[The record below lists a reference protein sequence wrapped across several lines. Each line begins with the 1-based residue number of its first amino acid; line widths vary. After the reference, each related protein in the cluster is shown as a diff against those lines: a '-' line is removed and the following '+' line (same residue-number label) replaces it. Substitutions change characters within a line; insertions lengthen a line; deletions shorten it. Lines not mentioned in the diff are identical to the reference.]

1 MLNITKEQFEEL
13 CGRYVQNVFD
23 ETQTEGWV
31 ERRSALFAAVGFNED
46 QYEDEY
52 DEDEEEY
59 VVTFQEIMT
68 IYGGNLDKTLRQFF
82 CRGSRWS
89 LSRRQWFPCYCIQQ
103 CPELTEM
110 TSIQEDL
117 VWKLNKEFE
126 KWLWSGEREQ
136 GLDKIKSILGL
147 DDCLK

>member
-59 VVTFQEIMT
+59 VGTFQEIMT
-68 IYGGNLDKTLRQFF
+68 IYRGNLDKTLLQFF
-82 CRGSRWS
+82 CRGPRWS
-89 LSRRQWFPCYCIQQ
+89 LSRRQWFSCYCIQQ
-103 CPELTEM
+103 CPELTVM

>member
-13 CGRYVQNVFD
+13 CGQYVRDVFD

-31 ERRSALFAAVGFNED
+31 ERRSALITAVGFNED

-59 VVTFQEIMT
+59 VGTFQEIMT
-68 IYGGNLDKTLRQFF
+68 IYGQNLDKTLRQFF
-82 CRGSRWS
+82 CKGARWS
-89 LSRRQWFPCYCIQQ
+89 ISRRQWFTCYCIQQ

>member
-1 MLNITKEQFEEL
+1 MNISKDEFNQL
-13 CGRYVQNVFD
+13 CIQYVEYVHN
-23 ETQTEGWV
+23 ETQRKGWV
-31 ERRSALFAAVGFNED
+31 QQRSTLIAEHGFNEQ
-46 QYEDEY
+46 QYEDED

-59 VVTFQEIMT
+59 VGTFQEIMT
-68 IYGGNLDKTLRQFF
+68 IYGGNLDKTLQQFF
-82 CRGSRWS
+82 CKGARWS
-89 LSRRQWFPCYCIQQ
+89 LSRRQWFTCYCIQQ
-103 CPELTEM
+103 CPELKEM

>member
-1 MLNITKEQFEEL
+1 MNHKENIERL
-13 CGRYVQNVFD
+13 CVQYVEYVSN
-23 ETQTEGWV
+23 ETQTEGWAQ
-31 ERRSALFAAVGFNED
+31 RRSALFAEHGFNEE
-46 QYEDEY
+46 QYEDEF

-59 VVTFQEIMT
+59 VGTFQEIMT
-68 IYGGNLDKTLRQFF
+68 IYGGNLDKTLLQFF
-82 CRGSRWS
+82 CRGARWS

-126 KWLWSGEREQ
+126 KWLWSGEIEH
-136 GLDKIKSILGL
+136 GLDKIKRILGL
-147 DDCLK
+147 DICLK